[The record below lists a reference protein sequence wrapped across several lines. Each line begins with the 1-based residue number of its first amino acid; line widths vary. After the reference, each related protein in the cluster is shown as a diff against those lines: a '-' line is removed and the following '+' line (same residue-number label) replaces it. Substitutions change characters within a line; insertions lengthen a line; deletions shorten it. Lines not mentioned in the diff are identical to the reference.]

1 MLKLITSANEQIN
14 SFLVFFSG
22 MLHICYPCE
31 KFNPGQN
38 FRFQR
43 KGSLTKYQNLP
54 ECIRNQYLYN
64 RLQSSSVSKR
74 KSEFME
80 TTTHKRLKHEFDIP
94 PVAQMENESSLQ
106 QMSI

>member
-1 MLKLITSANEQIN
+1 MMLKLVTSANEQIN
-14 SFLVFFSG
+14 SFFRFFYQECFTSV
-22 MLHICYPCE
+22 IPAK

-38 FRFQR
+38 FRFQI
-43 KGSLTKYQNLP
+43 KGSLTKHQHLP
-54 ECIRNQYLYN
+54 ECMRNKFLYN

-74 KSEFME
+74 KSKFME
-80 TTTHKRLKHEFDIP
+80 TLLKHEFDIP